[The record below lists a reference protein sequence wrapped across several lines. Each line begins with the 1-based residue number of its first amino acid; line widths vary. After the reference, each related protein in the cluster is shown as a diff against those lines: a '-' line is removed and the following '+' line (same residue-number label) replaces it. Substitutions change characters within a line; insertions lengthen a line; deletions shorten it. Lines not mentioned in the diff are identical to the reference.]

1 MKNISILGS
10 TGSIGTQALDVASK
24 DSDINIVALSANSN
38 AQLLA
43 EQVRCYN
50 PDMVCICDET
60 KFLELKTLLADTDV
74 KVVAG
79 RDALSEI
86 SCHKDADMVLT
97 SVMGS
102 VGLIPTIDAIKSGKR
117 ILLANKETLVTGGE
131 IIMPLATEYGVDII
145 PVDSEHCAI
154 FQCLHGSRYEDIYK
168 ILLTCSGG
176 PFFDKKLD
184 ELQNVTIDQTLN
196 HPRWTMGAKIT
207 IDSATLMNKGLEMIE
222 AKWLFGVDIDDI
234 EVYIHRQSI
243 VHSMVEFKDG
253 SVVAQL
259 GVADMRLPISYAVNY
274 PQRAPRIGE
283 RLNLFEVGKLTFE
296 KPDCDTFKCLAIA
309 VDCARKGGIMPAVMN
324 GANEV
329 AVAAFLGGKI
339 RFTEISDVV
348 SETVSN
354 TPNEKISLNSI
365 VNADKNAREYAKKL
379 IK

>member
-38 AQLLA
+38 VQLLA
-43 EQVRCYN
+43 EQARCYN

-60 KFLELKTLLADTDV
+60 KFLELKALLADTDV

-86 SCHKDADMVLT
+86 SSHKDADMVLT

-131 IIMPLATEYGVDII
+131 IIMPLSKEYGVDII

-154 FQCLHGSRYEDIYK
+154 FQCLQGSRNEDIYK

-176 PFFDKKLD
+176 PFFGKKLD

-207 IDSATLMNKGLEMIE
+207 VDSATLMNKGLEMIE

-253 SVVAQL
+253 SVIAQL

-274 PQRAPRIGE
+274 PQRAPRVGE
-283 RLNLFEVGKLTFE
+283 RLNLFEVGELTFE
-296 KPDCDTFKCLAIA
+296 KTDCDTFKCLAIA

-329 AVAAFLGGKI
+329 AVAAFLRGKI
-339 RFTEISDVV
+339 RFAEIADVV
-348 SETVSN
+348 SETVRN

-379 IK
+379 IN